1 MANAPVRV
9 LFVCLGNICQ
19 AGFGILDHEQRKE
32 NWRTAV
38 VRLKTIVEPH
48 GVKFPALPEIGVDGE
63 DVAFDPEKI
72 VPIF

>member
-1 MANAPVRV
+1 MEKR
-9 LFVCLGNICQ
+9 
-19 AGFGILDHEQRKE
+19 RE

-48 GVKFPALPEIGVDGE
+48 GIKFPALPEIDVDGE
-63 DVAFDPEKI
+63 DVAFDAEKI